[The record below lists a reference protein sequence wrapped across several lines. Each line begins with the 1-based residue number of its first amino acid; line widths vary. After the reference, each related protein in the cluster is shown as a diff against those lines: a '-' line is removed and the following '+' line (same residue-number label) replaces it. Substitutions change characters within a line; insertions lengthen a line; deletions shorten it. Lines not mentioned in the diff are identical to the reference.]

1 MRAKNLDNTNL
12 KLECTA
18 IGSLPHENIN
28 EAMELVNEN
37 FSNIPFWPQL
47 VKVSKNEDMIFQF
60 LEGMPS
66 FFCEDNK
73 IFLDTEYE
81 TFCEDFE
88 EFFLS
93 YEECISDINSLTL
106 EKFKITKSITFEKY
120 LELIKKTKP
129 HFAKGQIVGPFTLA
143 TTLCKK
149 DDTAA
154 IYDET
159 LREIIVKTLSLKA
172 LWQIN
177 KIKSANPNTTPIIF
191 IDEPSISQIGTS
203 AFVGITQDDAIS
215 MISEIAE
222 LINQNGGLSA
232 IHCCGKCDWTISLK
246 SGVKIINP
254 DAYTYAQNLSIFSN
268 EISTFLNNG
277 GMIAWGIV
285 PTLDKN
291 ALENININDLIEK
304 FKTAVNY
311 LTKKGIN
318 EKLIIEN
325 SMLTPSCGA
334 GSLSKELAK
343 KAMNLTRELS
353 IQLKEIYRIDNKT
366 CNNR

>member
-1 MRAKNLDNTNL
+1 MRAEISNKINL

-18 IGSLPHENIN
+18 IGSLPHTNAN
-28 EAMELVNEN
+28 EAMELVKSN
-37 FSNIPFWPQL
+37 FSRIPFWPQL
-47 VKVSKNEDMIFQF
+47 VKVNKNEDMIFQF

-88 EFFLS
+88 EFFNS
-93 YEECISDINSLTL
+93 YEECITDLSSPQL
-106 EKFKITKSITFEKY
+106 EKFRITKSSTFEHY
-120 LELIKKTKP
+120 LTLIQKLKP
-129 HFAKGQIVGPFTLA
+129 NFAKGQIVGPFTLA

-172 LWQIN
+172 LWQIE
-177 KIKSANPNTTPIIF
+177 KIKSANPDTTPIIF

-203 AFVGITQDDAIS
+203 AFVGITQEEATA
-215 MISEIAE
+215 MISEVAE
-222 LINQNGGLSA
+222 LINQNEGLAA
-232 IHCCGKCDWTISLK
+232 IHCCGKCDWTIPLK

-254 DAYTYAQNLSIFSN
+254 DAYTYAQNLSIFSS

-277 GMIAWGIV
+277 GIIAWGIV
-285 PTLDKN
+285 PTLDKT
-291 ALENININDLIEK
+291 ALENTNIPDLIEK

-334 GSLSKELAK
+334 GGLDVKMSE
-343 KAMNLTRELS
+343 KAMDLTKQLS
-353 IQLKEIYRIDNKT
+353 IQLKEIYNFDN
-366 CNNR
+366 